1 MIKIDLTNETS
12 LDIKGILKDYRNIA
26 KVTQG
31 KVNKKGTFEVSVT
44 IVDKETIHDINKKYR
59 NIDRPTDVISF
70 AFLDEVEGEIN
81 INYGDHMF
89 LLGEILI
96 SLDQA
101 KLQAEEYKH
110 SLHREICFL
119 FIHGLLHLLGYD
131 HQNEEQE
138 KGTKPLV
145 RLHYLFVGQCNFI
158 CITHILK
165 QVANNIL

>member
-1 MIKIDLTNETS
+1 MELIFENDYDQLFDKYEAIFIDLAEYTVNLLQRNDNFS
-12 LDIKGILKDYRNIA
+12 LE
-26 KVTQG
+26 
-31 KVNKKGTFEVSVT
+31 VNF
-44 IVDKETIHDINKKYR
+44 VDNETIHQINRDYR

-131 HQNEEQE
+131 HMNKEDEDKMFGIQKEILEELGIKE
-138 KGTKPLV
+138 
-145 RLHYLFVGQCNFI
+145 
-158 CITHILK
+158 
-165 QVANNIL
+165 